1 MFSLISKSLLVS
13 AGFFSSLA
21 SAGTLPL
28 YGAPELQ
35 VRAHYR
41 STYQL
46 PPLSYLHN
54 TSPVI
59 NNRGD
64 VAVKV
69 MAVDGTTRQAL
80 WVRSGDSD
88 HGQVVYIADENKYV
102 TDPSINDKGEV
113 TFSPFTDMNSDG
125 LFVFD
130 SPSGEMRRVFGG
142 DDSGVVY
149 FGFHRTLL
157 DGASV
162 FRGVDRDFVRSY
174 QQYTDKLH
182 SVVVEGQDN
191 FGVPSAY
198 LFKPAVNNLRQWVY
212 KVRVGPPGEI
222 GDAQMDRIVL
232 LTPSATGY
240 QMSTVAETVKFSP
253 SSPYIGFGNAVSIS
267 DAGHIVFVG
276 ILPNRTQALVLS
288 YQGRDVILAQEGKDG
303 ISAIELF
310 SPKVNSQGVVAFRAK
325 NAKGLRGVYV
335 GSKDGIR
342 RVIGEGDAVTSDLG
356 FVNILVKNGFPGL
369 AGEVDINDRNEI
381 VFACVL
387 AEGETLV
394 GDAVY
399 KVSPK

>member
-1 MFSLISKSLLVS
+1 MFSIISKSLMVGLGLVS
-13 AGFFSSLA
+13 SVATA
-21 SAGTLPL
+21 EVLPS

-35 VRAHYR
+35 VRAHFR

-54 TSPVI
+54 TSPAI

-80 WVRSGDSD
+80 WFRSGMSPS
-88 HGQVVYIADENKYV
+88 GQVVYVAEENKYV
-102 TDPSINDKGEV
+102 TDPSINDNGEV
-113 TFSPFTDMNSDG
+113 TFSPFTDMSSDG

-130 SPSGEMRRVFGG
+130 GPTGQLRRVFGG
-142 DDSGVVY
+142 DENGVVY

-157 DGASV
+157 DGTSV
-162 FRGVDRDFVRSY
+162 FRGVNKDFVRSY
-174 QQYTDKLH
+174 QQYAGELQD
-182 SVVVEGQDN
+182 VAVEGQDN

-212 KVRVGPPGEI
+212 KVRVGAPGEI
-222 GDAQMDRIVL
+222 GDAQADRIVL
-232 LTPSATGY
+232 LTPSETGY
-240 QMSTVAETVKFSP
+240 QISTIAETGKFKEG
-253 SSPYIGFGNAVSIS
+253 SPYVGFGNAVSIS
-267 DAGHIVFVG
+267 DAGHVAFIGV
-276 ILPNRTQALVLS
+276 LANRVQALVLS
-288 YQGRDVILAQEGKDG
+288 SQGKDVILAQEGKDG
-303 ISAIELF
+303 ISEIELF
-310 SPKVNSQGVVAFRAK
+310 SPKVNAQGVVAFRAK

-335 GSKDGIR
+335 ATEHGIR
-342 RVIGEGDAVTSDLG
+342 RVIGEGDAVSSDLG
-356 FVNILVKNGFPGL
+356 FVNILVKNNFPGL

-387 AEGETLV
+387 AEGETIV